1 MKFFQLCKKVIKFIF
16 KSFAMFITGAFVTIV
31 IFMLGLWI
39 TSEISNYNK
48 YGKALQ
54 IDVPKRHAELHED
67 THGGFQGDGD
77 TWEMYQLTDKEVA
90 KLDEA
95 VNTND
100 NWKPINDEVYSL
112 FPFNTVYNDQFTKT
126 YDGWYCLYN
135 KQTKSHIIPSELKR
149 EPSYN
154 FIIGLYIKNERQLWI
169 YEEDT

>member
-1 MKFFQLCKKVIKFIF
+1 MNFFQLCKNVIKFIF
-16 KSFAMFITGAFVTIV
+16 QFLPIFITGTILTV
-31 IFMLGLWI
+31 LIFMLGLEVI
-39 TSEISNYNK
+39 NYNE

-54 IDVPKRHAELHED
+54 IDVPKRHADFREN
-67 THGGFQGDGD
+67 THGGFHHDGH
-77 TWEMYQLTDKEVA
+77 TWEMYQLTDEEVA
-90 KLDEA
+90 NLDEA

-112 FPFNTVYNDQFTKT
+112 LDHHTTKYWDRFTKT

-135 KQTKSHIIPSELKR
+135 DQTRSHALPSELEG

-169 YEEDT
+169 YEDDT

>member
-1 MKFFQLCKKVIKFIF
+1 MRCFQLCKKAIKFVF
-16 KSFAMFITGAFVTIV
+16 KSFAMFITGAIVTIV
-31 IFMLGLWI
+31 IFVLVLAV
-39 TSEISNYNK
+39 TAEIANYSK

-54 IDVPKRHAELHED
+54 IDIPKRHAELHED
-67 THGGFQGDGD
+67 THGGFHGDGY

-90 KLDEA
+90 KLDET

-112 FPFNTVYNDQFTKT
+112 FHFNTVYNDQFTKT

-135 KQTKSHIIPSELKR
+135 KQTRSYAMPSELTGK
-149 EPSYN
+149 PSYN